1 MFSRS
6 KKNITIKA
14 KIWLNN
20 AVKIF
25 TETRMKV
32 KYRQDYIP
40 NRPLRI
46 DFNVNLI
53 LYNNNSLYKVV
64 N

>member
-1 MFSRS
+1 
-6 KKNITIKA
+6 
-14 KIWLNN
+14 
-20 AVKIF
+20 
-25 TETRMKV
+25 MKV